1 MDFYR
6 GELSWQGN
14 VIGQLSSCSSQ
25 TTCRSAVPQERWQ
38 FHGHT
43 MGSASSGV
51 FSVSVQSQRNP
62 TKSFASNSQPLAAA
76 GNRNRV
82 SAELGWLF
90 QELDGL

>member
-14 VIGQLSSCSSQ
+14 VIGQLSS
-25 TTCRSAVPQERWQ
+25 CRSAVPQERWQ